1 MTGPRLH
8 SSEESKAVEGPE
20 QDDNTLKKKKAN
32 VFSDQCQKRSDRHLF
47 RIPAHQQR
55 QIRGHDPQDI
65 EGSVTFQEG
74 EQAGNQPFAF
84 SDLQE
89 WKKLLPCHP
98 GFN

>member
-1 MTGPRLH
+1 M
-8 SSEESKAVEGPE
+8 EGPE
-20 QDDNTLKKKKAN
+20 QDDKSILK
-32 VFSDQCQKRSDRHLF
+32 SQRIQDQRQTRSNRHLF

-84 SDLQE
+84 SDQQE
-89 WKKLLPCHP
+89 WKKLLSCSPK
-98 GFN
+98 FN